1 MKNPEIQRMKKLQN
15 REHDFASKLQQAS
28 TIKVLREYITWQR
41 DLRGGG
47 RGQRPL
53 QTSLPRGPALR
64 GPISINLDLTSAC
77 NFACPF
83 CVDSDIINANGY
95 LELADIKK
103 TIDVLRA
110 NGLRSVILLG
120 GGEPTLHK
128 DFGEITRY
136 IKSKDLEL
144 GIVTNGTRLDKV
156 IPVADCLK
164 KKDWVR
170 LSIDAA
176 REETFQV
183 AHQPRIKTTLSQILN
198 KAKELKQANPA
209 VSLGYSFVIVWE
221 GVEINGRELIPNI
234 NEMAE
239 AVRLAAEYSFDYIS
253 FKPCLIRLPE
263 SKKESL
269 LHQVDQDKEE
279 KIRQTIKVNLC
290 QAKETAGDK
299 IKILESV
306 NLKAILN
313 KETGKIKKQPGR
325 CHLQFFRTVVSPAGI
340 FHCPAFRGVEK
351 AKVGA
356 GDGYSTE
363 TKFGDT
369 LEAAARS
376 IATFNATKEC
386 QVVGCFYHRVNWW
399 IEDFINSEKNVSEIE
414 EMEDDNFFL

>member
-1 MKNPEIQRMKKLQN
+1 MKKLQN

-103 TIDVLRA
+103 TIDVLQT

-269 LHQVDQDKEE
+269 LYQVDQDKEE
-279 KIRQTIKVNLC
+279 KIRQIIKVNLR